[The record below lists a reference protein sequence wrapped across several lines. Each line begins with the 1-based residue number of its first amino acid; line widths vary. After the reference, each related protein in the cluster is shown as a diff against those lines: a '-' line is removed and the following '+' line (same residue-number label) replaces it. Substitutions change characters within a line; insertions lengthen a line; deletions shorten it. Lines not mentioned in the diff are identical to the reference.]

1 MKNNYLKALALA
13 ILLFLFTGLFIY
25 ISNNLLKI
33 IRMEHII
40 EFSFKM
46 LLVESLSP
54 LIIYATYSCVHFL
67 IFNRKPKCCDAMF
80 KYLMIAGL
88 ILCTLS
94 IPGWFYIDYHLENSG
109 YLICKQTNYRFPATY
124 VTDLSL
130 CDAP

>member
-1 MKNNYLKALALA
+1 MKNNQLKTLASV
-13 ILLFLFTGLFIY
+13 ILLLIFTFIFIC
-25 ISNNLLKI
+25 ISDDLLNIVK
-33 IRMEHII
+33 MEQKI

-54 LIIYATYSCVHFL
+54 LIIYALYYCVHFF
-67 IFNRKPKCCDAMF
+67 IFHKKPKYGDAISKF
-80 KYLMIAGL
+80 LMIAGL